1 MSKHVLIQVGSLT
14 ELFVTHCTRMRFFTC
29 MRQLVFREKIF
40 SCKILQTDLNL
51 INKRKNNKLNIF
63 LTTGKVK

>member
-51 INKRKNNKLNIF
+51 IN
-63 LTTGKVK
+63 